1 MSKEWREVV
10 GNTFRK
16 PSAKCSAPWPIRVR
30 RFLACDRVQ
39 NDVMRNL
46 EMIGE
51 VVTKFRV
58 KANFCRKVD
67 PVVTLLFRLSATI
80 GRLVCVGGRP
90 VRHL

>member
-1 MSKEWREVV
+1 MQRSMADTGEA
-10 GNTFRK
+10 N
-16 PSAKCSAPWPIRVR
+16 
-30 RFLACDRVQ
+30 FLACDRTQ